1 MKNKDKLIRNI
12 RNILLTREEILFAY
26 LHGSFLEE
34 NTFNDI
40 DIGIYLKYLPSS
52 IIKYELSLETELM
65 NKIRG
70 YIFDVRI
77 LNNAPL
83 SFRYNVIRSGE
94 ILLSH
99 DEDKRTEFQEQTV
112 INYLDF
118 LPYRKRYLKEVL
130 SDQI

>member
-83 SFRYNVIRSGE
+83 SFRYNVIKSGE

-130 SDQI
+130 SD